1 MMIYLDNSATTK
13 MCDEALSAFVN
24 TARTDFGN
32 PSSRHAVG
40 DAARRILQA
49 SRETLLRALGEKDG
63 TVIFTGSGSEAD
75 NLAIL
80 GRAAAKERYRRGAKI
95 LTTAGEHA
103 AVKEPL
109 RRLEA
114 KGFRIAVIP
123 TKNGELDREFI
134 EREMTP
140 DVILVSAMAVNN
152 ETGAVYDLPYL
163 SRVMKAK
170 SPEAVLHID
179 ATQAFMQMPFS
190 VRATGASMV
199 TVSAHKIEGPK
210 GVGALYIDKELLKT
224 RGLAPHILGGG
235 QEGGLRS
242 GTENLPGIAS
252 FAAAVEYRKKNL
264 ASFFEKT
271 DGLRRYLLMRLS
283 HDARLAEV
291 RPILPSVA
299 SPHILPLIL
308 PDIKSET
315 ALNFL
320 SAKGICVSSGSA
332 CSSHGKHLS
341 GAYLSF
347 GLSEREADTT
357 IRVSLSHT
365 NEKEELDT
373 FLSVLAEAVSTLA
386 RIR

>member
-1 MMIYLDNSATTK
+1 MIYLDNSATTK
-13 MCDEALSAFVN
+13 ICDEALSAFVE
-24 TARTDFGN
+24 TAENEFGN

-40 DAARRILQA
+40 VAAHRILDT

-63 TVIFTGSGSEAD
+63 TVIFTGSGSEAN

-80 GRAAAKERYRRGAKI
+80 GRATAKERYRRGAKI

-109 RRLEA
+109 RRLESE
-114 KGFRIAVIP
+114 GFRIAVIP
-123 TKNGELDREFI
+123 TKNGILDKEFI

-140 DVILVSAMAVNN
+140 DVILVTAMAVNN
-152 ETGAVYDLPYL
+152 ETGAAYDLAHL

-179 ATQAFMQMPFS
+179 ATQAFMQIPFS
-190 VRATGASMV
+190 IRAVGASMV

-210 GVGALYIDKELLKT
+210 GVGALFVDKNLLKT
-224 RGLAPHILGGG
+224 RGIAPYILGGG

-252 FAAAVEYRKKNL
+252 FAAAVEYRKKNF
-264 ASFFEKT
+264 AAFAEKT
-271 DGLRRYLLMRLS
+271 ASLRRRLLDGLS
-283 HDARLAEV
+283 GDARLAEI
-291 RPILPSVA
+291 RPLLPPSF
-299 SPHILPLIL
+299 SPHILSVTL

-320 SAKGICVSSGSA
+320 SGKGICVSSGSA
-332 CSSHGKHLS
+332 CSSHDKNLS

-357 IRVSLSHT
+357 IRISLSHT
-365 NEKEELDT
+365 NTEAEIDAL
-373 FLSVLAEAVSTLA
+373 LSALADAVSTLA

>member
-1 MMIYLDNSATTK
+1 MIYLDNSATTK
-13 MCDEALSAFVN
+13 MCDEALSAFVE
-24 TARTDFGN
+24 TAKTDFGN
-32 PSSRHAVG
+32 PSSRHAAG
-40 DAARRILQA
+40 SAARRILES

-63 TVIFTGSGSEAD
+63 TVIFTGSGSEAN

-80 GRAAAKERYRRGAKI
+80 GRVTAKERYRRGAKI

-114 KGFRIAVIP
+114 EGFRIAVIP
-123 TKNGELDREFI
+123 TKNGILDKEFI

-140 DVILVSAMAVNN
+140 DVILVTAMAVNN
-152 ETGAVYDLPYL
+152 ETGAAYDLAHL

-179 ATQAFMQMPFS
+179 ATQAFMQIPFS
-190 VRATGASMV
+190 IRAVGASMV

-210 GVGALYIDKELLKT
+210 GVGALFVDKNLLKT
-224 RGLAPHILGGG
+224 RGIAPYILGGG

-252 FAAAVEYRKKNL
+252 FAAAVEYRKKNF
-264 ASFFEKT
+264 AAFAEKT
-271 DGLRRYLLMRLS
+271 ASLRRRLLDGLS
-283 HDARLAEV
+283 NDTRLAEV
-291 RPILPSVA
+291 RPILPPAA
-299 SPHILPLIL
+299 SPHILSVTL

-320 SAKGICVSSGSA
+320 SGKSICVSSGSA
-332 CSSHGKHLS
+332 CSSHDKNLS

-357 IRVSLSHT
+357 IRISLSHT
-365 NEKEELDT
+365 NTEAEIDA
-373 FLSVLAEAVSTLA
+373 FLVALADAVSTLA

>member
-1 MMIYLDNSATTK
+1 MIYFDNSATTK
-13 MCDEALSAFVN
+13 MCDEAISAFLD
-24 TARTDFGN
+24 TAKKSFGN

-40 DAARRILQA
+40 DAARRILDA
-49 SRETLLRALGEKDG
+49 SRETLLRAFGEKDG
-63 TVIFTGSGSEAD
+63 TVIFTGSGSEAN

-114 KGFRIAVIP
+114 EGFRIAVIP
-123 TKNGELDREFI
+123 TKNGALDREFI

-140 DVILVSAMAVNN
+140 DVILVTAMAVNN
-152 ETGAVYDLPYL
+152 ETGAAYDLSFL

-179 ATQAFMQMPFS
+179 ATQAFLQMPFS
-190 VRATGASMV
+190 IRATGASMV

-210 GVGALYIDKELLKT
+210 GVGALYIDRELLKT
-224 RGLAPHILGGG
+224 RGIAPHILGGG

-252 FAAAVEYRKKNL
+252 FAAAV
-264 ASFFEKT
+264 
-271 DGLRRYLLMRLS
+271 DGLRRYLIERLS
-283 HDARLAEV
+283 SDDRLSEV
-291 RPILPSVA
+291 RPVLPA
-299 SPHILPLIL
+299 AAAPHILPLIL

-320 SAKGICVSSGSA
+320 SARGICVSSGSA
-332 CSSHGKHLS
+332 CSSHERSLS
-341 GAYLSF
+341 GAYLAF

-365 NEKEELDT
+365 NEKSEIDIFLDA
-373 FLSVLAEAVSTLA
+373 LAEAVSTLT

>member
-1 MMIYLDNSATTK
+1 MIYLDNSATTK
-13 MCDEALSAFVN
+13 MCDEALSAYVD
-24 TARTDFGN
+24 TAKESFGN

-40 DAARRILQA
+40 DRARRILEGA
-49 SRETLLRALGEKDG
+49 RETLLHALGDKDG

-95 LTTAGEHA
+95 LTTEGEHA

-114 KGFRIAVIP
+114 EGFRVAVIP
-123 TKNGELDREFI
+123 TRNGVLDRAFI

-140 DVILVSAMAVNN
+140 DVILVTAMAVNN
-152 ETGAVYDLPYL
+152 ETGAAYDLAFL

-190 VRATGASMV
+190 LRALGASMV

-210 GVGALYIDKELLKT
+210 GVGALYIEKQLLKAH
-224 RGLAPHILGGG
+224 GIAPHILGGG
-235 QEGGLRS
+235 QESGLRS
-242 GTENLPGIAS
+242 GTENLPGIAA

-264 ASFFEKT
+264 ADFFEKT
-271 DGLRRYLLMRLS
+271 GGLRSYLIQQLS
-283 HDARLAEV
+283 EDTALSEV
-291 RPILPSVA
+291 RPLLPPVA

-320 SAKGICVSSGSA
+320 SARGICVSSGSA
-332 CSSHGKHLS
+332 CSSHERSLS
-341 GAYLSF
+341 HAYLAF

-357 IRVSLSHT
+357 LRVSLSHT
-365 NEKEELDT
+365 NTKEELDS
-373 FLSVLAEAVSTLA
+373 FLTALREAVSSLA

>member
-1 MMIYLDNSATTK
+1 MIYFDNSATTK
-13 MCDEALSAFVN
+13 MCDEAISAFLD
-24 TARTDFGN
+24 TAKKSFGN

-40 DAARRILQA
+40 DAARRILDA

-114 KGFRIAVIP
+114 EGFRIAVIP
-123 TKNGELDREFI
+123 TKNGALDREFI

-140 DVILVSAMAVNN
+140 DVILVTAMAVNN
-152 ETGAVYDLPYL
+152 ETGAAYDLSFL

-179 ATQAFMQMPFS
+179 ATQAFLQMPFS
-190 VRATGASMV
+190 IRATGASMV

-210 GVGALYIDKELLKT
+210 GVGALYIDRELLKT
-224 RGLAPHILGGG
+224 RGIAPHILGGG

-252 FAAAVEYRKKNL
+252 FAATVEYRKKDL
-264 ASFFEKT
+264 AAFCQKT
-271 DGLRRYLLMRLS
+271 DGLRRYLIERLS
-283 HDARLAEV
+283 SDDRLSEV
-291 RPILPSVA
+291 RPVLPA
-299 SPHILPLIL
+299 AAAPHILPLIL

-320 SAKGICVSSGSA
+320 SARGICVSSGSA
-332 CSSHGKHLS
+332 CSSHERSLS
-341 GAYLSF
+341 DAYLAF

-365 NEKEELDT
+365 NEKSEIDVFLDA
-373 FLSVLAEAVSTLA
+373 LAEAVSTLA